1 MGSPVGGVSLTFRS
15 GRLLKLILYNVYT
28 SIYIVNNMFL
38 YEVIDA
44 VESVKVKY
52 AIVGGYALALH
63 GIVRGT
69 MDVDLVLSLSLKD
82 FELVEKAFMKAHLKS
97 RLPIRAQ
104 DVIKMRKEYI
114 EQRNLITWSFV
125 DYQNPSRQA
134 DILITEDVANLKIEK
149 ISVSGRKI
157 PVASLQDLLA
167 MKLKAARPQ
176 DLVDIENIRKK
187 IDEKK
192 KS

>member
-1 MGSPVGGVSLTFRS
+1 
-15 GRLLKLILYNVYT
+15 
-28 SIYIVNNMFL
+28 MFL

-44 VESVKVKY
+44 IESVKVKY
-52 AIVGGYALALH
+52 ALVGGYALALH
-63 GIVRGT
+63 GIVRAT

-82 FELVEKAFMKAHLKS
+82 FELVEQALRKSHLQS

-114 EQRNLITWSFV
+114 EQRNLIAWSFV
-125 DYQNPSRQA
+125 DYQNPSRQV
-134 DILITEDVANLKIEK
+134 DILIAEDLANLKIEK
-149 ISVSGRKI
+149 ISVGGRKI

-167 MKLKAARPQ
+167 MKLKASRPQ
-176 DLVDIENIRKK
+176 DLIDVENIRKK
-187 IDEKK
+187 LDEKK

>member
-1 MGSPVGGVSLTFRS
+1 
-15 GRLLKLILYNVYT
+15 
-28 SIYIVNNMFL
+28 MFL
-38 YEVIDA
+38 YEVIDS
-44 VESVKVKY
+44 VESVKIKY

-63 GIVRGT
+63 GIVRAT

-82 FELVEKAFMKAHLKS
+82 FELIEKAFQKIHLKS

-114 EQRNLITWSFV
+114 EKRNLIAWSFV
-125 DYQNPSRQA
+125 DYQNPTRQV
-134 DILITEDVANLKIEK
+134 DILITEDIANLDVEK
-149 ISVSGRKI
+149 ISVGGRKI
-157 PVASLQDLLA
+157 PVASLQDLLK
-167 MKLKAARPQ
+167 MKLKAGRPQ
-176 DLVDIENIRKK
+176 DLLDIENIRNK